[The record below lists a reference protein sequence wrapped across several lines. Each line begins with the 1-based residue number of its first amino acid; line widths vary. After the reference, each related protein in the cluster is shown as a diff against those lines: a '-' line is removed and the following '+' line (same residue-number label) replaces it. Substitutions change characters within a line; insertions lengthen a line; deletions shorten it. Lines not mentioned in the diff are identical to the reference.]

1 MTDGGGG
8 GHRLIVRM
16 DRPVYIVESLD
27 IAAMVAIDK

>member
-16 DRPVYIVESLD
+16 DRPVYLVESLD
-27 IAAMVAIDK
+27 IAAMIGVYK